1 MKSQTTLF
9 FLEVTPKSDIQLW
22 MRYLHILHIFK
33 AYYILE
39 QECKPDCDTMVP
51 SQNLLVIV
59 LLSIISTSCQ
69 HNNTIRSRSGQC
81 MKGEAKSICLPND
94 YVKVSFAG
102 LCCCLTILSIFCWI
116 LQCFTIILWD
126 AEQGNQLILHLCK
139 Y

>member
-1 MKSQTTLF
+1 MALTTLPPVWIMSLNRLSF

-59 LLSIISTSCQ
+59 LLSIISTS
-69 HNNTIRSRSGQC
+69 SGKC
-81 MKGEAKSICLPND
+81 MKGEAKSICLPNN

-102 LCCCLTILSIFCWI
+102 LCCCLREGFNWNKKKELRIFI
-116 LQCFTIILWD
+116 TLVQTPPHPK
-126 AEQGNQLILHLCK
+126 G
-139 Y
+139 